1 MKNITMITTA
11 FDAAL
16 VCATD
21 RCIGGAADVVSAR
34 DRVRGTEPTSAFV
47 TDPRPDGPL
56 V

>member
-1 MKNITMITTA
+1 MENITMITPA

-21 RCIGGAADVVSAR
+21 RFIGGTAGVVSAR
-34 DRVRGTEPTSAFV
+34 DRFHGFEPTSAFV
-47 TDPRPDGPL
+47 SDPRPVGPP